1 MHEFLETKW
10 IQLPLWPDTRTT
22 GEEGGGMERDT
33 SQQTVYVVMYE
44 DHEGPVVLRV
54 WSSKELAQ
62 QWLDSLPVRIEEVTD
77 YFGETAYLRY
87 RGECPVG
94 WYRSREAAEQGY
106 DAKWFSIEPHPVYD

>member
-1 MHEFLETKW
+1 
-10 IQLPLWPDTRTT
+10 
-22 GEEGGGMERDT
+22 MERDT

-54 WSSKELAQ
+54 CSSEEAAQ
-62 QWLDSLPVRIEEVTD
+62 TWLDSLPVRIKEITD

-94 WYRSREAAEQGY
+94 WYRSREEAEQAY
-106 DAKWFSIEPHPVYD
+106 DAKWFSIEPYPVYD